1 MLNTLDTI
9 DNKIVGVSQTKS
21 ADDMKKVQNDLSTAV
36 DFIQKTE
43 AFVQNLETDIVEI
56 GALGKLVKRDKELF
70 DIKKDIG
77 RMPSEIDAD
86 ILMFEE

>member
-1 MLNTLDTI
+1 
-9 DNKIVGVSQTKS
+9 
-21 ADDMKKVQNDLSTAV
+21 MKKVQNDLSTAV

-43 AFVQNLETDIVEI
+43 AFVQNLETDIVEW

>member
-1 MLNTLDTI
+1 
-9 DNKIVGVSQTKS
+9 
-21 ADDMKKVQNDLSTAV
+21 MKKVQNDLSTAV